1 MMAATLDCRQYLCQT
16 AALLTTSK
24 KMFVI
29 ISNYGNESI
38 ALIQWAHDQ
47 KLKNVT
53 VVNVDTGWSA
63 PCWPAHVQHCKDWVG
78 ALGMSPVTLQ
88 PKVDFETLMHTQKSF
103 PSRKFSWCANFLKAL
118 PLLEWLDST
127 SVDPLAE
134 ATILLARRRASSRVN
149 YDLPEWIEEE
159 EKLGDRKVWHP
170 LYLHDNDSRDD
181 LIHKANFEVMP
192 HRSLECDPCIN
203 SNLNDVLRMDLSVIQ
218 RTAKLENELN
228 AKLLETVIY
237 QDQENLFKAIQK
249 LEKSP
254 KLNSFEPTE
263 LFDMGCGNAFGCG
276 L

>member
-1 MMAATLDCRQYLCQT
+1 MSVVLDCMQNLCQNP
-16 AALLTTSK
+16 ALLLASK
-24 KMFVI
+24 KMFVV

-47 KLKNVT
+47 RLDNVT

-63 PCWPAHVQHCKDWVG
+63 PSWPAHVQHCKDWVLG
-78 ALGMSPVTLQ
+78 LGMTPITLK
-88 PKVDFETLMHTQKSF
+88 PKVDFESLMRTQNGF

-118 PLLEWLDST
+118 PILDWLDSPT
-127 SVDPLAE
+127 VDPVAE
-134 ATILLARRRASSRVN
+134 ATIVLARRRYASRVN
-149 YDLPEWIEEE
+149 FDLPEWIEEE

-170 LYLHDNDSRDD
+170 LYLHDNDSRND
-181 LIHKANFEVMP
+181 LIEKANFKVMP

-203 SNLNDVLRMDLSVIQ
+203 SDLSDVLRMDVSVLQ
-218 RTAKLENELN
+218 RTALLENELN
-228 AKLLETVIY
+228 SHLLDPHIY
-237 QDQENLFKAIQK
+237 HEEQNLFKAIQK

-254 KLNSFEPTE
+254 KLDDFEPSE